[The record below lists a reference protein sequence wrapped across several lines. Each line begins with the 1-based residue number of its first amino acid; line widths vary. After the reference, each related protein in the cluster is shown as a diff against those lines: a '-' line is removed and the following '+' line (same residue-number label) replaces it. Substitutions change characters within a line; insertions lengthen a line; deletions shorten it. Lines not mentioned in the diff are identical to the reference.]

1 MTGKILFQYLVF
13 PGVLFIAIFGML
25 LSWLERKITARL
37 QWRKGPPWYQ
47 SFADFIKLLGK
58 EVLVPEG
65 ANTFVFYF
73 APLLAFLSVSL
84 AGAVI
89 FISGLYGKS
98 FVADLIVVLYLL
110 IMPSLALVLAGSASA
125 NPVAAVGA
133 SREMNLAFAYE
144 LPFVL
149 AVMVPVI
156 KSGGSIK
163 LKELASVNSMASL
176 SGILAFLV
184 VVICLHA
191 KLGFPPFDIAEA
203 ETELMGG
210 VFLEYSGVLLGLFR
224 LSRQMLLLVG
234 PAFAVLIFWG
244 GLHSWWALA
253 KGGLV
258 FLLFVLVKNT
268 NARLRIDQALRFFWF
283 IITPLAALSIIL
295 ALSGW

>member
-13 PGVLFIAIFGML
+13 PGILFTAISGML

-73 APLLAFLSVSL
+73 APLLAFISVSL
-84 AGAVI
+84 AGAVV
-89 FISGLYGKS
+89 FVSGLYGKS
-98 FVADLIVVLYLL
+98 FVGDLIVVLYLL

-163 LKELASVNSMASL
+163 LSELASLNSLASL
-176 SGILAFLV
+176 SGILAFLI
-184 VVICLHA
+184 VVICFHA

-234 PAFAVLIFWG
+234 PAFVTLIFWG
-244 GLHSWWALA
+244 GLSSWWALA
-253 KGGLV
+253 KAGLV
-258 FLLFVLVKNT
+258 FLIFVLVKNT

-283 IITPLAALSIIL
+283 LITPLAALSVIL